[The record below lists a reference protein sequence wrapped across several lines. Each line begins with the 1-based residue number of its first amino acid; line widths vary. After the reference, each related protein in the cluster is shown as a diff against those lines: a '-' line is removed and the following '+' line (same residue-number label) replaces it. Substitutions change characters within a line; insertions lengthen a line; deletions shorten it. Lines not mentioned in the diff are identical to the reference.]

1 MLYKKRFIVVV
12 RDALLFIKDQRVDQ
26 GFVAD
31 KEADNDIVKGYFR
44 CTKHRHS
51 IVFKTAAVV
60 STNVNE

>member
-1 MLYKKRFIVVV
+1 VV